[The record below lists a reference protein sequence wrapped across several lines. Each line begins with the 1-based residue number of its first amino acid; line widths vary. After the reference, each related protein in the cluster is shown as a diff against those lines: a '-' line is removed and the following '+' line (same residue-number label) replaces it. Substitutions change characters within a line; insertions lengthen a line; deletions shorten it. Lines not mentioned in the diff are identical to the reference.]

1 MPKKTDAQK
10 RSDAAKLMRKAAGD
24 KPQIARWKG
33 KTPEQKRAHS
43 ELMNSKNGKWKK
55 HLENVAALGE
65 IL

>member
-1 MPKKTDAQK
+1 MKKPVNKHAQAL
-10 RSDAAKLMRKAAGD
+10 RKLAGD

-55 HLENVAALGE
+55 HLEKLAKLSE